1 MTRWCFR
8 LLALPLIVGALSL
21 AAMTGDALLMDITRV
36 VRGSLI
42 VTPGEANGDG
52 PAEPMQNVSVELGH
66 TGNPPGFDENLTGLK
81 PGEQKAFTV
90 TYPDD
95 YQMPELAGKTVS
107 YDATIKA
114 IRRKELLPLD
124 DAFAKEVSEFD
135 TLDALKEQ
143 IKKDLQHQAE
153 HDADHAVRHDLLKN
167 LAGRLT
173 GEVPPTLVERETERR
188 LEDLVRRLMDQGLD
202 PMKANINW
210 QEFRERQKAGAEESV
225 RSTLVLDEI
234 AHRESIEAT
243 EEDVDQEIA
252 RFAER
257 SGRTTAAVRARL
269 EKEEGLDRIRAGIQ
283 REKTVTWLL
292 EKAAIVQG

>member
-1 MTRWCFR
+1 MKHEYSEISATQKQLTFEIPTETVETEIARIAALYAQSARVPGFRQGKVPATVVRQRYKDQILSDVAQDVIPRVVNQTLRERELSPVAPPEIRDVVVAEGQPMTF
-8 LLALPLIVGALSL
+8 AAHFEVLPAIDPGAYTGISL
-21 AAMTGDALLMDITRV
+21 RKPAAVLKAGAVDQTLTELQQRAAKWVPVEDRAAMTGDALLMDITRV

-124 DAFAKEVSEFD
+124 LS
-135 TLDALKEQ
+135 L
-143 IKKDLQHQAE
+143 IH
-153 HDADHAVRHDLLKN
+153 
-167 LAGRLT
+167 
-173 GEVPPTLVERETERR
+173 
-188 LEDLVRRLMDQGLD
+188 
-202 PMKANINW
+202 I
-210 QEFRERQKAGAEESV
+210 
-225 RSTLVLDEI
+225 
-234 AHRESIEAT
+234 
-243 EEDVDQEIA
+243 
-252 RFAER
+252 
-257 SGRTTAAVRARL
+257 
-269 EKEEGLDRIRAGIQ
+269 
-283 REKTVTWLL
+283 
-292 EKAAIVQG
+292 